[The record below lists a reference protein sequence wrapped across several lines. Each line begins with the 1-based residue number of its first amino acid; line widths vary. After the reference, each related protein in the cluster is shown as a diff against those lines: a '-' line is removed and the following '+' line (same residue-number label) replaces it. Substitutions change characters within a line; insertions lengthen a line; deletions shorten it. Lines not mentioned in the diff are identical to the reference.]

1 MIISLTLSW
10 ITWLYILIHLII
22 IDTFIDV
29 YFIDVIARFMI
40 LIYFTL
46 FVVKINR
53 KLSKYLKIKPYIK
66 IL

>member
-10 ITWLYILIHLII
+10 ITWLYILIHLVI

-53 KLSKYLKIKPYIK
+53 KLSKYLKIKPYFK